1 MTLYQW
7 IAGVGGGLLVAAF
20 LIFAFRQGAKVRS
33 RQDGDGEAVDTSPVA
48 ATVAATN
55 SLFSRRI

>member
-7 IAGVGGGLLVAAF
+7 IVGVGGGLLVAAF

-33 RQDGDGEAVDTSPVA
+33 RQDGDGGSGGYVA
-48 ATVAATN
+48 GGGEGGTD
-55 SLFSRRI
+55 SGGH

>member
-7 IAGVGGGLLVAAF
+7 IVGVGGGLLVAAF

-33 RQDGDGEAVDTSPVA
+33 RQDGDGGSGGYVA
-48 ATVAATN
+48 GGGDGGGH
-55 SLFSRRI
+55 